1 MPSDHRNM
9 TQDGVA
15 SRMGLYNNSSSQQN
29 RESETGISV
38 DRQYDTGYNGMYEGE
53 ISAGRFPPDGQQLLS
68 TLGDHN
74 KIDVFARTCLKT
86 EAVK

>member
-15 SRMGLYNNSSSQQN
+15 SRMGFYNNNSLQQK

-38 DRQYDTGYNGMYEGE
+38 DRQYDTGYNGMHEGE
-53 ISAGRFPPDGQQLLS
+53 ISAGGFPPNGQQLLS
-68 TLGDHN
+68 TLGDHKKN
-74 KIDVFARTCLKT
+74 RCICTHPLAYI
-86 EAVK
+86 